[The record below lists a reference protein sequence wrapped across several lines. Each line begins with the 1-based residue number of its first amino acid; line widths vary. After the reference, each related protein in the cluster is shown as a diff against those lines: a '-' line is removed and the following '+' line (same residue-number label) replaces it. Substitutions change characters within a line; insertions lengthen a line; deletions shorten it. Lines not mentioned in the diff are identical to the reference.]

1 MRRTVLGAV
10 GGLCASVVLGLGC
23 TAAPPAGANSFTE
36 LYSTVIAPSCSSP
49 FCHNNGVGI
58 RYSGLD
64 MSSRVVAYWNLVDQ
78 PLAGPSCAL
87 MGTRVVPFQPG
98 ASLMY
103 EKVSRAMPPCGSQMP
118 ADPTALLTKGSA
130 VFSGTALSSDQQML
144 IYKWIEDGAQND

>member
-1 MRRTVLGAV
+1 MRRAVLGAV
-10 GGLCASVVLGLGC
+10 GGLCASLVLGLGC
-23 TAAPPAGANSFTE
+23 TAAPPPSANSFSE
-36 LYSTVIAPSCSSP
+36 LYATVIAPTCSSP

-87 MGTRVVPFQPG
+87 MGTRVVPFQPEV
-98 ASLMY
+98 SLMY
-103 EKVSRAMPPCGSQMP
+103 EKVKAMPPCGSQMP

-130 VFSGTALSSDQQML
+130 VFSVAALFSDQVKL
-144 IYKWIEDGAQND
+144 IYDWIADGAQND

>member
-1 MRRTVLGAV
+1 MKRAVLGAV
-10 GGLCASVVLGLGC
+10 GGLCASLVLGLGC
-23 TAAPPAGANSFTE
+23 TAAPAPGPHAFSEVYA
-36 LYSTVIAPSCSSP
+36 TVIAPSCSSP

-87 MGTRVVPFQPG
+87 MGTRVVPFQPA

-103 EKVSRAMPPCGSQMP
+103 EKVNKAMPPCGSQMP
-118 ADPTALLTKGSA
+118 ANPTELLTKGSA
-130 VFSGTALSSDQQML
+130 VFSGTALSSDQQQL
-144 IYKWIEDGAQND
+144 IYDWIADGAQND